1 MADFFT
7 WDASRSLQW
16 VRETRWGGG
25 ATPDDAIEAVA
36 DEEVDGAFL
45 EENDAN
51 APEIWTE
58 LGFTEAQAEVLANDV
73 AWMVS
78 GGAGTRP
85 SHGDAGPSAAPAAAQ
100 PAAEDQSPVGAVWG
114 QLQGQG
120 IDPSLMLR
128 DPSVLEQVAQQFG
141 ADPAT
146 LQATLQQEL
155 QAMVGQQAAT
165 PEPAL
170 EEPEAQSDPA
180 TSFTPMFVT
189 EPEQA
194 EEMTKKP
201 QPEPEPEPEPERER
215 EPEPGH

>member
-85 SHGDAGPSAAPAAAQ
+85 SHGDAAGAKHLAHALCTAATQVQ
-100 PAAEDQSPVGAVWG
+100 PNCCGECQW
-114 QLQGQG
+114 
-120 IDPSLMLR
+120 R
-128 DPSVLEQVAQQFG
+128 DCWACSCWP
-141 ADPAT
+141 
-146 LQATLQQEL
+146 
-155 QAMVGQQAAT
+155 MVGRAHGGRWSPTWLCRRESTVVQF
-165 PEPAL
+165 
-170 EEPEAQSDPA
+170 DP
-180 TSFTPMFVT
+180 PDLL
-189 EPEQA
+189 Q
-194 EEMTKKP
+194 
-201 QPEPEPEPEPERER
+201 
-215 EPEPGH
+215 